1 MNERATISI
10 ITATYNAADVLPELV
25 ASLRAQIDQDFE
37 WVVADGAST
46 DGTLEL
52 LRSIK
57 DLNLKIVSQEDFGIY
72 DALNRGV
79 KASSGDYY
87 LVVGADDGLYPE
99 AISIYRESLKENT
112 DFVTASVSFDGH
124 VKAAGRGSAW
134 RVGQFAYF
142 SSHAVGVLIKRA
154 LHDKFGFYSRRY
166 PIAADQLFLLAAVK
180 GGATITVSRKVVGYF
195 GTGGLS
201 SYDLLGS
208 ITELYRV
215 QVQVGHDVIGQTILC
230 CARLGW
236 YSLKLLRARD
246 RSVAR

>member
-1 MNERATISI
+1 MNEQTTISI
-10 ITATYNAADVLPELV
+10 VTATYNAVDVLPELV
-25 ASLRAQIDQDFE
+25 ASLRAQTDQDFE

-46 DGTLEL
+46 DGTLDL

-57 DLNLKIVSQEDFGIY
+57 DLNLKIISQEDFGIY
-72 DALNRGV
+72 DALNRGI

-99 AISIYRESLKENT
+99 AISIYRESLTANA

-124 VKAAGRGSAW
+124 VKTAGRGSAW

-142 SSHAVGVLIKRA
+142 SSHAVGVLINRA

-180 GGATITVSRKVVGYF
+180 GGSTITVSRKVVGYF

-215 QVQVGHDVIGQTILC
+215 QVQVGHNVIGQTILC
-230 CARLGW
+230 CARLAW
-236 YSLKLLRARD
+236 YSLKLLRARG
-246 RSVAR
+246 RPAAS